1 MFKFSSIMGGS
12 INFSSPT
19 ITKTDCFVCLTA
31 TTLPTTNYGQPRYSR
46 IIINKLNKI
55 IKS

>member
-1 MFKFSSIMGGS
+1 MFNFSTIIGGS

-31 TTLPTTNYGQPRYSR
+31 TTLPT
-46 IIINKLNKI
+46 INSL
-55 IKS
+55 KSMGNQDIVES